1 MTQHYREIFAVPG
14 VLGLVI
20 SGTIARLTYAMM
32 GIGIIT
38 MLVMQTDH
46 YGLAGTVAGT
56 FTLSSALIAPRV
68 AKFVDSHGQ
77 RRVLPWV
84 TAFSTLML
92 LSLVAAAYLAA
103 PAPML
108 YLLAVLAGTMPSMS
122 AMIRARW
129 AAMFR
134 DSHHLHTAFSLDT
147 VLAEITFI
155 VGAPLAIALSSG
167 LFAEAG
173 PLIAVL
179 LQILGVTAFLMQRKT
194 EPKVVA
200 GGNSDGSSVLRT
212 PGLTT
217 IVLVLLTMG
226 VMGGTIDVS
235 AVAFANEHD
244 WPTAA
249 SIMLAA
255 YALGSILS
263 GLMFGGL
270 RLSISMPKQFFIGTL
285 LTTLTM
291 VPTVFSQTV
300 FALVAALFVAG
311 ISYAPTMIVALN
323 IGSKIIAPGR
333 ITEGLTWMMTGI
345 SVGVAVGAGLAGAVV
360 DHYGARAGLVLGTS
374 AGFIMLIVLVAG
386 WSRLRDASL
395 NS

>member
-92 LSLVAAAYLAA
+92 LSLVAAAYLSA

-200 GGNSDGSSVLRT
+200 GGGSDDRSVLRT
-212 PGLTT
+212 PGLAT

-270 RLSISMPKQFFIGTL
+270 RLTISMPKQFFIGTL
-285 LTTLTM
+285 LTALTM
-291 VPTVFSQTV
+291 VPTVFSHTV
-300 FALVAALFVAG
+300 FALVATLFVAG

-360 DHYGARAGLVLGTS
+360 DHYGARAGLLLGTS

>member
-38 MLVMQTDH
+38 MLVMQTGH

-92 LSLVAAAYLAA
+92 LSLVAAAYLSA
-103 PAPML
+103 PAPIL

-200 GGNSDGSSVLRT
+200 GGSSDGSSVLRT
-212 PGLTT
+212 PGLAT

-235 AVAFANEHD
+235 AVAFANEHH

-270 RLSISMPKQFFIGTL
+270 RLTISMPKQFFIGTL
-285 LTTLTM
+285 LTALTM
-291 VPTVFSQTV
+291 VPTVFSHTV
-300 FALVAALFVAG
+300 FALVATLFVAG

-323 IGSKIIAPGR
+323 IGSKIIAPDR

-360 DHYGARAGLVLGTS
+360 DHYGARAGLLLGTS

>member
-14 VLGLVI
+14 VLGLVV

-92 LSLVAAAYLAA
+92 LSLVAAAYLSA

-200 GGNSDGSSVLRT
+200 GGGSDGSSVLRT
-212 PGLTT
+212 PGLAT

-235 AVAFANEHD
+235 AVAFANEHH

-285 LTTLTM
+285 LTALTM
-291 VPTVFSQTV
+291 VPTVFSHTV
-300 FALVAALFVAG
+300 FALVATLFVAG

-360 DHYGARAGLVLGTS
+360 DHYGARAGLLLGTS